1 MRKALMG
8 DFGSVLMIEDN
19 NYYILNEDGSAM
31 QKVDFKRFVEEV
43 ERFRNLYEFTWSKD
57 FKREYEDILEYIKE
71 AGND

>member
-1 MRKALMG
+1 MEKLLMENG
-8 DFGSVLMIEDN
+8 VSVLMIRDN
-19 NYYILNEDGSAM
+19 KYYILSDDGECM
-31 QKVDFKRFVEEV
+31 QKVDFKRFKEEV

>member
-1 MRKALMG
+1 MRKVLMG
-8 DFGSVLMIEDN
+8 NFGSVLMIEDN
-19 NYYILNEDGSAM
+19 NYYILNEDESAM

-71 AGND
+71 VEDD